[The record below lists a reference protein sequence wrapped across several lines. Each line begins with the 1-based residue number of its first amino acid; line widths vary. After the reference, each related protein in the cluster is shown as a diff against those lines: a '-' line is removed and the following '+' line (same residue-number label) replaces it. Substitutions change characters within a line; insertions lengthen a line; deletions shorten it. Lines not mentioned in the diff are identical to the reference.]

1 MRQQIGSPSAWRQRC
16 IGAASAL
23 RQQREGSCRYGDKT
37 MSRKKLER
45 QLNLAICL
53 MATTRH
59 LSVDEIS
66 DLVPGY
72 VRDGTP
78 DGESAFRRMF
88 ERDKSELR
96 ELGIPV
102 ETGGVTGWDDE
113 IGYRIQRRDYAIPD
127 LHLTP
132 EEAAALGL
140 AARLWSSAALAEP
153 TARAMRKL
161 RAAGIDP
168 LPPPAGLEP
177 RVEATEAAFEPC
189 LAAVREGRALQFSYR
204 RPSQAEPSV
213 RTVHPWGIVSWRGRW
228 YLVGHDLDRQESRV
242 FRLSRMEPGVRGIG
256 PAGAVTIPPD
266 VDLRAAV
273 EAADPAEPAVT
284 ARVRLRPGSGWA
296 LRRAAVDGDQ
306 NDPGAR
312 DPDVVTLTDRDL
324 GRIADRV
331 VELGSAAQPVDSQE
345 LAAELRKRLLGALE
359 AHP

>member
-1 MRQQIGSPSAWRQRC
+1 
-16 IGAASAL
+16 
-23 RQQREGSCRYGDKT
+23 

-53 MATTRH
+53 MATSRY
-59 LSVDEIS
+59 LAVDEIS
-66 DLVPGY
+66 DLVDGY
-72 VRDGTP
+72 ARDGSAE
-78 DGESAFRRMF
+78 GETAFRRMF

-96 ELGIPV
+96 DLGIPV

-113 IGYRIQRRDYAIPD
+113 IGYRIQRRDYALPD

-153 TARAMRKL
+153 SASAMRKL

-189 LAAVREGRALQFSYR
+189 LAAVREGRTLRFGYR
-204 RPSQAEPSV
+204 RPGQAEAAV

-228 YLVGHDLDRQESRV
+228 YLVGYDTDREESRV
-242 FRLSRMEPGVRGIG
+242 FRLSRMEAGVRAIG
-256 PAGAVTIPPD
+256 PAGVVTVPAD

-273 EAADPAEPAVT
+273 EAADPGETTVSAL
-284 ARVRLRPGSGWA
+284 VRLRPRAGWA
-296 LRRAAVDGDQ
+296 LRHAAAL
-306 NDPGAR
+306 DPSGTTE
-312 DPDVVTLTDRDL
+312 DPDVVRLTDRDI
-324 GRIADRV
+324 GRLADRV
-331 VELGSAAQPVDSQE
+331 VELGADAQPLDSPE
-345 LAAELRKRLLGALE
+345 LVQELRKRLLGALR
-359 AHP
+359 AHQTEPAA

>member
-1 MRQQIGSPSAWRQRC
+1 
-16 IGAASAL
+16 
-23 RQQREGSCRYGDKT
+23 

-53 MATTRH
+53 MSTSRY

-72 VRDGTP
+72 VRDGSQ
-78 DGESAFRRMF
+78 DGETAFRRMF

-102 ETGGVTGWDDE
+102 ETGGVSGWVDE
-113 IGYRIQRRDYAIPD
+113 VGYRIERRDYALPD
-127 LHLTP
+127 LHLTA

-189 LAAVREGRALQFSYR
+189 LAAVRERRALEFGYR
-204 RPSQAEPSV
+204 RPGQAEPV
-213 RTVHPWGIVSWRGRW
+213 KRTVHPWGIVSWRGRW
-228 YLVGHDLDRQESRV
+228 YLVGFDVDRKESRV
-242 FRLSRMEPGVRGIG
+242 FRLSRMEGGVRSIG
-256 PAGAVTIPPD
+256 PADAVTVPPGI
-266 VDLRAAV
+266 DLRAAV
-273 EAADPAEPAVT
+273 EEADPGEPAVS
-284 ARVRLRPGSGWA
+284 ARVRLRPGTGLA
-296 LRRAAVDGDQ
+296 LRHGAAPMDSSAGSS
-306 NDPGAR
+306 PGE
-312 DPDVVTLTDRDL
+312 DPDVVLLTDRDM

-331 VELGSAAQPVDSQE
+331 VELGAAAEPVDSPE
-345 LAAELRKRLLGALE
+345 LARELRKRLLGALQ
-359 AHP
+359 AHPAPSADSAS

>member
-1 MRQQIGSPSAWRQRC
+1 
-16 IGAASAL
+16 
-23 RQQREGSCRYGDKT
+23 

-66 DLVPGY
+66 DLVDGY

-78 DGESAFRRMF
+78 DGETAFRRMF
-88 ERDKSELR
+88 ERDKAELR

-113 IGYRIQRRDYAIPD
+113 IGYRIQRSDYALPD

-153 TARAMRKL
+153 SASAMRKL

-189 LAAVREGRALQFSYR
+189 LAAVREGRELALQ
-204 RPSQAEPSV
+204 
-213 RTVHPWGIVSWRGRW
+213 
-228 YLVGHDLDRQESRV
+228 L
-242 FRLSRMEPGVRGIG
+242 
-256 PAGAVTIPPD
+256 PAT
-266 VDLRAAV
+266 RAA
-273 EAADPAEPAVT
+273 A
-284 ARVRLRPGSGWA
+284 G
-296 LRRAAVDGDQ
+296 RRAHGCIRGASS
-306 NDPGAR
+306 PGADAGTSSAMTWTAGR
-312 DPDVVTLTDRDL
+312 AGCSGCL
-324 GRIADRV
+324 GWKQAFERSGPPA
-331 VELGSAAQPVDSQE
+331 S
-345 LAAELRKRLLGALE
+345 
-359 AHP
+359 